1 MTLCPNCK
9 INQTDAALCERCEEL
24 ASKDDEIKKLR
35 AELRGWEKATA

>member
-24 ASKDDEIKKLR
+24 ASKDGEIERLR